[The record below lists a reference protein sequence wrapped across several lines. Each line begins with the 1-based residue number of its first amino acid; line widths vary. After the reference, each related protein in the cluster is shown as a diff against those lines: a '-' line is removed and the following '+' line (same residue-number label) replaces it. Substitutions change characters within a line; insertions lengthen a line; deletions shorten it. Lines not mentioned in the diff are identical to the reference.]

1 VGFLNL
7 LLGCDDLREG
17 LAIVRGGGHRGGGFL
32 MAGCSPGLR
41 RTSRGRRLPSALL
54 VLVFLK
60 NIGGGEEF
68 LERFLVQ
75 EWIPADCGRIR
86 HGVGAKHRN

>member
-1 VGFLNL
+1 M
-7 LLGCDDLREG
+7 
-17 LAIVRGGGHRGGGFL
+17 
-32 MAGCSPGLR
+32 MAGCIPGVR
-41 RTSRGRRLPSALL
+41 RTSLGQWLPRALL

-60 NIGGGEEF
+60 NIGGGEEL